1 MRISVFLLLFPVL
14 FPAALSA
21 QQRVHVTGK
30 TFAVSTTGEG
40 QETLPYTNI
49 LVLEAKDS
57 TLVKGVTSGAD
68 GIFHISF
75 TARERTPYLLKVSYI
90 GMTPEFR
97 TLDTRK
103 SRIHV
108 GDILLSEGVELPE
121 VVVAA
126 PIKEVEQAGDTTVI
140 NATAYKLPEG
150 AYLEEL
156 VRRIPGLDYDRQ
168 SGSLTYNGQT
178 ITEINVNG
186 ETFFSGDRKMALENL
201 PAELVN
207 KIKVYNKKS
216 ELEKITDVDSGA
228 DNYVLDLQTP
238 RKFDGTLIASG
249 KTGYGNHRK
258 KELEVTG
265 NLFRQGGENLSLIAR
280 SGNRQLTTD
289 YRGNL
294 QSSVAANAV
303 KKFGKKLSVN
313 GSMVY
318 SRNKNGGETTSY
330 SEQYL
335 SSGNRYTGSESSN
348 LSNNRMVSTMLGV
361 RWQVNKRMLL
371 NLNGNFNHGDGGS
384 SNTGRRMAFNAD
396 PGIDVVAPF
405 ADMENISDSMK
416 LNGNNM
422 RNASSN
428 RSWQYSINT
437 DLTRRINQRG
447 NSISLTFRMGGSTG
461 RNEVLTRSTTTYFQL
476 VNSLGGDSVLYRN
489 QYSLSPTKNS
499 LQSIGL
505 MFTHPFTK
513 KFRVQLSYNLNYQ
526 IQRSDR
532 STYDL
537 SAFTDGVDDTLPDGY
552 ESGYTDS
559 LSNRSFSR
567 TLGHEAVLRLTY
579 SDKIWSVVMGMSI
592 QPQTRSMHQKT
603 GSLQADTTMNSV
615 DLWPSATVTWRKDKG
630 MVRFSYQGGTRQPAL
645 SSLLS
650 LTDNSD
656 PLNITQGNPNLKPAY
671 SQTIRLN
678 AQNIR
683 YGIFANAGWQNEFNS
698 QTTVTLYDPITGGRT
713 TIPVNINGSWNA
725 DADIRYQKRIRSFS
739 LSVRGGTRLSRHVGL
754 LNEGGSGLPQE
765 STTRNT
771 AFNSELRL
779 SYFPKWG
786 AFDFWGK
793 WRYLHSQNSLRG
805 SDTHTREYDFGLNA
819 YTDLPMGIRLDTD
832 IVYTFRNGTGI
843 IPGEDDQ
850 LVWNASLSWRF
861 LQKKQAEISA
871 SWADILSRRK
881 NYSRNISSSG
891 LFENHTQQMGTY
903 FMISFRYKYNIS
915 TIK

>member
-21 QQRVHVTGK
+21 QQRVNVTGK
-30 TFAVSTTGEG
+30 TFAVSTTGKG

-57 TLVKGVTSGAD
+57 TLLKGVTSGAD

-97 TLDTRK
+97 TLDTRN

-108 GDILLSEGVELPE
+108 GNILLSEGVELPE

-168 SGSLTYNGQT
+168 SGSLTYNGQR

-249 KTGYGNHRK
+249 KAGYGNYRK
-258 KELEVTG
+258 KELELTG

-318 SRNKNGGETTSY
+318 SRNKNGGETTSC

-361 RWQVNKRMLL
+361 RWQVNERMLL

-384 SNTGRRMAFNAD
+384 SNTGRRMAFNAA
-396 PGIDVVAPF
+396 PGIDVAAPF
-405 ADMENISDSMK
+405 ADMENIIDSMK

-428 RSWQYSINT
+428 RS
-437 DLTRRINQRG
+437 
-447 NSISLTFRMGGSTG
+447 
-461 RNEVLTRSTTTYFQL
+461 
-476 VNSLGGDSVLYRN
+476 
-489 QYSLSPTKNS
+489 
-499 LQSIGL
+499 
-505 MFTHPFTK
+505 
-513 KFRVQLSYNLNYQ
+513 
-526 IQRSDR
+526 
-532 STYDL
+532 
-537 SAFTDGVDDTLPDGY
+537 
-552 ESGYTDS
+552 
-559 LSNRSFSR
+559 
-567 TLGHEAVLRLTY
+567 
-579 SDKIWSVVMGMSI
+579 
-592 QPQTRSMHQKT
+592 
-603 GSLQADTTMNSV
+603 
-615 DLWPSATVTWRKDKG
+615 
-630 MVRFSYQGGTRQPAL
+630 
-645 SSLLS
+645 
-650 LTDNSD
+650 
-656 PLNITQGNPNLKPAY
+656 
-671 SQTIRLN
+671 
-678 AQNIR
+678 
-683 YGIFANAGWQNEFNS
+683 
-698 QTTVTLYDPITGGRT
+698 
-713 TIPVNINGSWNA
+713 
-725 DADIRYQKRIRSFS
+725 
-739 LSVRGGTRLSRHVGL
+739 
-754 LNEGGSGLPQE
+754 
-765 STTRNT
+765 
-771 AFNSELRL
+771 
-779 SYFPKWG
+779 
-786 AFDFWGK
+786 
-793 WRYLHSQNSLRG
+793 
-805 SDTHTREYDFGLNA
+805 
-819 YTDLPMGIRLDTD
+819 
-832 IVYTFRNGTGI
+832 
-843 IPGEDDQ
+843 
-850 LVWNASLSWRF
+850 
-861 LQKKQAEISA
+861 
-871 SWADILSRRK
+871 
-881 NYSRNISSSG
+881 
-891 LFENHTQQMGTY
+891 
-903 FMISFRYKYNIS
+903 
-915 TIK
+915 